1 MKYSQ
6 QTKDLHGAL
15 LIACLAGD
23 LHEREAALV
32 QLAKSVHCDL
42 TGELRG
48 PHGLGPPQPGIGD
61 RGFVR

>member
-6 QTKDLHGAL
+6 QTKHLHGEL
-15 LIACLAGD
+15 LLACLEGNLLD
-23 LHEREAALV
+23 REQALV

-48 PHGLGPPQPGIGD
+48 PHGLGPPQPGKRKVG
-61 RGFVR
+61 RA